1 MYYYHFKGERVKGRG
16 SDVYNMLREIDQAL
30 AGKNSFISSLQ
41 VATFIIYCKPLQTVL
56 NRIRTNILSVL
67 ISVQTVW
74 LFDSVPKR
82 FFLKKLIFEKKR

>member
-1 MYYYHFKGERVKGRG
+1 MFYYHFKGERVKGRG

-41 VATFIIYCKPLQTVL
+41 VATFVICKPLQTVW
-56 NRIRTNILSVL
+56 NRIRTDILPVL

-74 LFDSVPKR
+74 LSGSVTER
-82 FFLKKLIFEKKR
+82 FFLKKLI